1 MKKIRVKIG
10 ITTVLVSAMTLSIF
24 VVDKNIKAITP
35 RGDMREVLS
44 LVKAKDAMIS
54 MAQETIEDNNLE
66 AKEEYKEDRK
76 LSTSS
81 RGGGRTR
88 DNNLKPENL
97 DENLNKYVLDVIKTY
112 SLEEGKYPYLLNN
125 DFQNYNGV
133 TENIYYKGEILLK
146 ANPNGNKASHCSGI
160 TFEVFFKAMQ
170 ERNKALGI
178 AVDDF
183 NGMNKNQLM
192 DFVLDWY
199 VAQGPKSQSNL
210 SVAIEKYGLGYKIT
224 NLEDLQP
231 GDFIDLSRENN
242 TGHTAVFQNWIR
254 KDGKI
259 IGLKY
264 WSSQGS
270 TNGIKYKEE
279 YFNIKDKNG
288 KKYGNIIID
297 NFYMARVGA
306 VNQYKKY

>member
-1 MKKIRVKIG
+1 
-10 ITTVLVSAMTLSIF
+10 
-24 VVDKNIKAITP
+24 
-35 RGDMREVLS
+35 MREVLS
-44 LVKAKDAMIS
+44 LVKVKNAIIS
-54 MAQETIEDNNLE
+54 MAQETIEDN
-66 AKEEYKEDRK
+66 K
-76 LSTSS
+76 L
-81 RGGGRTR
+81 
-88 DNNLKPENL
+88 
-97 DENLNKYVLDVIKTY
+97 
-112 SLEEGKYPYLLNN
+112 
-125 DFQNYNGV
+125 Q
-133 TENIYYKGEILLK
+133 
-146 ANPNGNKASHCSGI
+146 
-160 TFEVFFKAMQ
+160 
-170 ERNKALGI
+170 
-178 AVDDF
+178 
-183 NGMNKNQLM
+183 
-192 DFVLDWY
+192 
-199 VAQGPKSQSNL
+199 
-210 SVAIEKYGLGYKIT
+210 AIEKYGLGYKIT